1 MKLKALALLSTLLI
15 GFVGTTF
22 AKTTNDT
29 IKSLTFA
36 TEATYPPFETVA
48 PSGQLQGFDIDVA
61 NAICGKLKTK
71 CNFINQPFNSL
82 IVNLQL
88 GKFDAIIAAMA
99 ITPAREK
106 AMSFTTP
113 YYIDTISFIAP
124 KNATFDTTPG
134 KLKNKIVGVQQGTTF
149 ATYLAT
155 TYGKDVTVKTYASE
169 ETAVLDLQ
177 SGRIDAVMGDTPLL
191 AIWLRE
197 HGNGKYHFVGK
208 PIEDQKLLG
217 KGFGIAVNKTNTK
230 LLKSLNTAI
239 TELQHDGTLKKIVA
253 KYFSSSK

>member
-1 MKLKALALLSTLLI
+1 MKLKSLALLSTLLI
-15 GFVGTTF
+15 GFAGTTF
-22 AKTTNDT
+22 AKTTST
-29 IKSLTFA
+29 HIKSITFA

-61 NAICGKLKTK
+61 NAICSKLKAK

-88 GKFDAIIAAMA
+88 GKFDAIISAMA
-99 ITPAREK
+99 ITAEREQ
-106 AMSFTTP
+106 AVSFTKP

-124 KNATFDTTPG
+124 KNTVFDTTPG
-134 KLKNKIVGVQQGTTF
+134 KLKNKIIGVQQGTTF
-149 ATYLAT
+149 ATYLST
-155 TYGKDVTVKTYASE
+155 VYGKDVTIKTYASE

-208 PIEDQKLLG
+208 PMENPKLLG
-217 KGFGIAVNKTNTK
+217 NGFGIAVNKTNTK
-230 LLKSLNTAI
+230 LLQSLNTAI
-239 TELQHDGTLKKIVA
+239 AELQHDGTIKKIIA